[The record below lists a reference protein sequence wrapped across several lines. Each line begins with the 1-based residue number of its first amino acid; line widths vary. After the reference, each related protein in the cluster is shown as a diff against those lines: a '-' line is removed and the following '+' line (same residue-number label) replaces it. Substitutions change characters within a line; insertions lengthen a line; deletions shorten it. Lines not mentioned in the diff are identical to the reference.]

1 MHGLAGLNQNAVHQ
15 DGIRGR
21 CGFLNYLRRDAT
33 ALGLRLLSMLDITSS
48 FQRIAICCDPPQWLK
63 YDIA

>member
-1 MHGLAGLNQNAVHQ
+1 LDNARKKSAAAFYAAGMPPDLNQNAVDI

-33 ALGLRLLSMLDITSS
+33 ALGLMLLSMSDITSS
-48 FQRIAICCDPPQWLK
+48 FQ
-63 YDIA
+63 